1 MATVN
6 LSFLNRRTINKQ
18 VCRICQEF
26 TELKHERLCGECTRI
41 KTRLRSGFPD
51 AERRMA
57 SSTEQQCK
65 RLGCVCAACG
75 GGTLDHH
82 SLYLANPARA
92 NRAELHFHPR
102 CHELWLEL
110 GSGARLDTR
119 LGSSQ
124 A

>member
-6 LSFLNRRTINKQ
+6 LSFLNRKTINKQ

-26 TELKHERLCGECTRI
+26 TELKQERLCGECTRI
-41 KTRLRSGFPD
+41 KAQLQSRFPD
-51 AERRMA
+51 AEQTIA
-57 SSTEQQCK
+57 SSTEQQCR
-65 RLGCVCAACG
+65 RLSCICAACG
-75 GGTLDHH
+75 GRTLDHH
-82 SLYLANPARA
+82 SLYPANPARA

-110 GSGARLDTR
+110 GSGARPETTLTR
-119 LGSSQ
+119 SQ